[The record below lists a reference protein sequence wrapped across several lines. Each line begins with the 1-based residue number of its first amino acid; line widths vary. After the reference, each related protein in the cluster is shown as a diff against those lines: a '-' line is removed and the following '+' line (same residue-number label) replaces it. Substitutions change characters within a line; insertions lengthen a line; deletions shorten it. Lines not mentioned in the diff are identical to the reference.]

1 MAYIKYLSQEEIPE
15 NQRVND
21 TDNIIQIHGVHG
33 KVMKGHYDLY
43 IEVMRKRSP
52 LSRIQREQIAVAVE
66 MEIGRDRII
75 SAPVKSAVR

>member
-21 TDNIIQIHGVHG
+21 TDNIIQIHSVHG
-33 KVMKGHYDLY
+33 KVMKGHYGLY

-52 LSRIQREQIAVAVE
+52 VSRIQREQVAVAV
-66 MEIGRDRII
+66 
-75 SAPVKSAVR
+75 SAYNGCLY

>member
-21 TDNIIQIHGVHG
+21 TDNILQIHGVHG

-43 IEVMRKRSP
+43 LEVMRKKSP
-52 LSRIQREQIAVAVE
+52 LSRIQREQIAVAV
-66 MEIGRDRII
+66 
-75 SAPVKSAVR
+75 SAYNGCLY

>member
-1 MAYIKYLSQEEIPE
+1 MAFIKYLSQEEIPE
-15 NQRVND
+15 SQRIKD

-52 LSRIQREQIAVAVE
+52 LSRIQREQIAVVV
-66 MEIGRDRII
+66 
-75 SAPVKSAVR
+75 SAYNGCLY

>member
-15 NQRVND
+15 NQRVAD
-21 TDNIIQIHGVHG
+21 TDNIIQIHSVHG

-52 LSRIQREQIAVAVE
+52 LSRIQREQVAVAV
-66 MEIGRDRII
+66 
-75 SAPVKSAVR
+75 SAFNGCLY

>member
-1 MAYIKYLSQEEIPE
+1 MAYIKYLSQEELPE

-21 TDNIIQIHGVHG
+21 TDNIIQIHSVHG

-52 LSRIQREQIAVAVE
+52 LSRIQREQVAVAV
-66 MEIGRDRII
+66 
-75 SAPVKSAVR
+75 SAFNGCLY